1 MLRGEIW
8 LIDFEPAV
16 GAEANKRRPAVTVSN
31 NAANAVAAGSSN
43 GTVTVVPLTCNIE
56 RTYSFQTLLPA
67 DETGLNYDSKA
78 QAELLRSFSVRRFER
93 RIGNVPVDQMHALEA
108 AIKLHLELS

>member
-8 LIDFEPAV
+8 LIDFEPAS
-16 GAEANKRRPAVTVSN
+16 GAGAKRRPAVIVSN

-43 GTVTVVPLTCNIE
+43 GTVTVVLLTSNIE

-78 QAELLRSFSVRRFER
+78 QAELLRSVSVRRCER
-93 RIGNVPVDQMHALEA
+93 HIGNVPVDRMYALEA